1 MRFRP
6 ERWGA
11 GFLAWTI
18 LALLSVSQSAMW
30 QVVDGRAIDWAW
42 LITNRLADWYSCAVF
57 TPLLFW
63 LARRLPLGPGRW
75 WPSLP
80 VHLAVVAL
88 LSLLKF
94 VLQRT
99 VVVDLFGYDQ
109 FPTLQRMLVGG
120 FIMENVAF
128 WCVVGVVYAIEFHER
143 VREREI
149 LTARLSARLS
159 SAQLEALSARLH
171 PHFLFNT
178 LQAISTLVYRDPAA
192 ADTMLRHLSNLL
204 RRTLQRDPG
213 HEVPLLSELA
223 MLDEYLAIQ
232 QVRFGERLTVARD
245 IDPESGKGLVPHF
258 VLQPLVEN
266 AIEHGIA
273 RRSGAGRITIV
284 ARRQD
289 TRLQVRV
296 TDDGV
301 GLSPTAAPREGTG
314 LGATRQRLRE
324 LYGED
329 ARITLDPVPTGGVE
343 ARLDIP
349 YHEQPVVA
357 ADAGGD

>member
-6 ERWGA
+6 ARWAA
-11 GFLAWTI
+11 GFLAWTV
-18 LALLSVSQSAMW
+18 LTLLSVSQTAAW
-30 QVVDGRAIDWAW
+30 QVSDGRPIDWNLLLVSRAV
-42 LITNRLADWYSCAVF
+42 DWYSCAIF

-63 LARRLPLGPGRW
+63 LARRSPLGPGQW

-80 VHLAVVAL
+80 VHLVVVAI

-94 VLQRT
+94 LIQHTVL
-99 VVVDLFGYDQ
+99 VSGFGYTQ
-109 FPTLQRMLVGG
+109 VPPLERLLAGG
-120 FIMENVAF
+120 YIMENVAF
-128 WCVVGVVYAIEFHER
+128 WCVVGVVHAVEFHQR
-143 VREREI
+143 VREREV
-149 LTARLSARLS
+149 LTSRLSARLS

-213 HEVPLLSELA
+213 HEVTLTAELA

-232 QVRFGERLTVARD
+232 QVRFGERLVVERTVDA
-245 IDPESGKGLVPHF
+245 ESGKGLVPHF

-273 RRSGAGRITIV
+273 RKAGTGRIALAAQRVGEELIV
-284 ARRQD
+284 S
-289 TRLQVRV
+289 V
-296 TDDGV
+296 TDNGI
-301 GLSPTAAPREGTG
+301 GLTSDTSPTEGTG

-324 LYGED
+324 LYGER
-329 ARITLDPVPTGGVE
+329 ATLSLNPGATGGVE
-343 ARLDIP
+343 AKLVLP

-357 ADAGGD
+357 LEATS